1 MSSKKSTTK
10 KEPTKTKRKSRVVS
24 IKDLTL
30 PKDFCWTPNGYAEG
44 DTLPPYPMRRN
55 PEPSP
60 EGEARRLARRK
71 ALTLKAARIAYENHH
86 RRKAS

>member
-1 MSSKKSTTK
+1 MSAKKSTTK
-10 KEPTKTKRKSRVVS
+10 KELSKAKRKSRVIC
-24 IKDLTL
+24 IKDITL
-30 PKDFCWTPNGYAEG
+30 PKDFKWTPNGYAEV
-44 DTLPPYPMRRN
+44 DTLPPYPIRRN

-86 RRKAS
+86 PHKAS